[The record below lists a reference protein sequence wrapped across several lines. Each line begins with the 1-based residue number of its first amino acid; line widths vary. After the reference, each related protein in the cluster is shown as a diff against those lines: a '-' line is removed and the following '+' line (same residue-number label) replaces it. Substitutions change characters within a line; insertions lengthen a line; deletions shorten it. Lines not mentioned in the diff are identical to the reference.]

1 MFAACWEKIDG
12 SGLGTAVVAASPA
25 ADGAETI
32 TGKKKGESHV
42 YLYADKKGPPT
53 ITYYAGYGWERAG
66 QITTMQSWQGYL
78 NNFKERIDNPVTVR
92 FDN

>member
-1 MFAACWEKIDG
+1 MKRNQFVNN
-12 SGLGTAVVAASPA
+12 LRPVVFIIFLITVITN
-25 ADGAETI
+25 ADT
-32 TGKKKGESHV
+32 
-42 YLYADKKGPPT
+42 
-53 ITYYAGYGWERAG
+53 TYVIVDTS

>member
-1 MFAACWEKIDG
+1 MKRNQFVNN
-12 SGLGTAVVAASPA
+12 LRPVVFIIFLITVITN
-25 ADGAETI
+25 ADT
-32 TGKKKGESHV
+32 
-42 YLYADKKGPPT
+42 
-53 ITYYAGYGWERAG
+53 TYVIVDTG